1 MDLSIW
7 LAIILPF
14 SGNFSPPVFLSWAC
28 SAWRKTAEFVAN
40 VTSDRL
46 LWGNKNLAIVH
57 PCLTSAFC
65 FVDNL
70 HLESLEAFK
79 TTVSWDNCFTNAT
92 TALTRLLA
100 FASTISFFSSFSLP
114 CAILPLIAEAARIF
128 SWWSLSV
135 EQRFAIATSSNFTSA
150 CRQCCQIWLQ
160 VFPCVDPLTLCCY
173 VMYSEAR
180 WSSPFTCVFL

>member
-1 MDLSIW
+1 MDLSVW

-14 SGNFSPPVFLSWAC
+14 SGNVSLPVFLSWAC
-28 SAWRKTAEFVAN
+28 SAWRKTAEFVA

-46 LWGNKNLAIVH
+46 LWGNKNLAIIH

-65 FVDNL
+65 FIDNL
-70 HLESLEAFK
+70 HLESLEAFE
-79 TTVSWDNCFTNAT
+79 TTVSLDNCFTNAT
-92 TALTRLLA
+92 TALTRLFA
-100 FASTISFFSSFSLP
+100 FAYTISFFSSFSLL

-150 CRQCCQIWLQ
+150 CRQCCQIWLE
-160 VFPCVDPLTLCCY
+160 VFPCVDVLLLCY
-173 VMYSEAR
+173 VFWGQME
-180 WSSPFTCVFL
+180 

>member
-1 MDLSIW
+1 MDLSVW

-14 SGNFSPPVFLSWAC
+14 SGNVSLPVFLSWAC

-46 LWGNKNLAIVH
+46 LWGNKNLAIIH

-65 FVDNL
+65 FIDNL
-70 HLESLEAFK
+70 HLESLEAFE
-79 TTVSWDNCFTNAT
+79 TTVSLDNCFTNAT
-92 TALTRLLA
+92 TALTRLFA
-100 FASTISFFSSFSLP
+100 FAYTISFFSSFSLL

-150 CRQCCQIWLQ
+150 CRQCCQIWLE
-160 VFPCVDPLTLCCY
+160 VFPCVDVLLLCY
-173 VMYSEAR
+173 VFWGQME
-180 WSSPFTCVFL
+180 